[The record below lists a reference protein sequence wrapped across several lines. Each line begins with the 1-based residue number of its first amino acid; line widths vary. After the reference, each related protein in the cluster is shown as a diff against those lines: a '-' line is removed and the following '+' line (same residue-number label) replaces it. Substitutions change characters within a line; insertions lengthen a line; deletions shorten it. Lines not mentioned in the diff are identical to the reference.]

1 MSGRGRS
8 NSPYQHRK
16 HSTPPFSSSSSSNS
30 FGKLMPRSCSSSAT
44 SFYSSSN
51 GGYNTRSV
59 TPSRSYSNS
68 GYGARTPVNYPSPEE
83 LESPV
88 DSSRSGG
95 DSISVTI
102 RFRPLSEREYQ
113 IGDELAWYADGDKI
127 VRNEYNPMTSY
138 AFDKVFGPSTATQEV
153 YEVAGRPV
161 VKNAMEGINGT
172 VFAYGVTSSGKTHTM
187 HGDQNSPG
195 IIPLAIKDVFS
206 IIQDTPGRE
215 FLLRV
220 SYLEIYNEVIN
231 DLLDP
236 TGQNLRVRE
245 DAQGTYV
252 EGIKEEV
259 VLSPGH
265 ALSFIAAG
273 EEHRHVGS
281 NNFNLFSSRSHTIF
295 TLMIE
300 SSAHGDEYDGVIFSQ
315 LNLID
320 LAGSESSKTET
331 TGLRRK
337 EGSYINKSL
346 LTLGTVIGK
355 LSEGKASHVPYRD
368 SKLTRLLQS
377 SLSGHGHVSLICT
390 ITPAS
395 SNMEETHNTLKFA
408 SRAKRVEIYAS
419 RNKIIDEKSLIKKYQ
434 REISVLKD
442 ELDQLRRG
450 MLVGIHP
457 EEIMT
462 LKQKLEE
469 GQVKMQSRLE
479 EEEEAKA
486 ALMSRIQRLTKLIL
500 VSSKN
505 SIPGLSEISGHQ
517 GSLSVGEDDKLDVLG
532 DGSVLMDGENQNTI
546 GIESYNSKQKSSSKW
561 NDDLS
566 TPGSTM
572 TESLQTGELISGSSC
587 GSKVGMLMSDQID
600 LLVEQVKMLAGEIA
614 FSTSTLKRLMEQ
626 SANDPEGSRTQIQN
640 LECEIQEKTKQMR
653 LLEQRITE
661 SSESS
666 VANASLADMQQTL
679 MRLMTQCNEKG
690 FDLEIKSADNRIL
703 QEQLQNKC
711 SENKKFQ
718 ERIEFLEQKLA
729 SAVGDKDFMSSDE
742 CGPKECADD
751 LRKKIKVQEIE
762 NEKLK
767 LEHIHMSEENS
778 GLYVQNQKLSEEA
791 SYAKELASAAATE
804 LKNLAGEITKLSL
817 QNAKLEK
824 ELINARDLINSRGSG
839 ANANGG
845 NRRHGDAQR
854 HGRRGRLS
862 SRSNEVL
869 GMVTDEFDSW
879 NPDLDHLRL
888 ELQARKQRESAL
900 EAALA
905 EKELTENESRKKVEE
920 GKKREAALENDLA
933 NMWVLVAQLKKEVGA
948 VKEAKVNEIRPI
960 DIDHVSNPSTDDGEI
975 NSVLK
980 ERQISDV
987 IESGFVIPKEE
998 PLVARLKA
1006 RMQEMKEK
1014 ELTSLPNG
1022 DVNSHLCKICF
1033 ESTTT
1038 AMLLPCQH
1046 FCLCKSCSVACVEC
1060 PICRTKI
1067 ADRVFAFTS

>member
-1 MSGRGRS
+1 MHSGPRGYNGRS
-8 NSPYQHRK
+8 PVG
-16 HSTPPFSSSSSSNS
+16 F
-30 FGKLMPRSCSSSAT
+30 
-44 SFYSSSN
+44 
-51 GGYNTRSV
+51 
-59 TPSRSYSNS
+59 PSDDLI
-68 GYGARTPVNYPSPEE
+68 AEP
-83 LESPV
+83 LEV
-88 DSSRSGG
+88 VRSGSG

-113 IGDELAWYADGDKI
+113 RGDEISWYADGDKI
-127 VRNEYNPMTSY
+127 VRNQYNPATAY
-138 AFDKVFGPSTATQEV
+138 AFDRVFGPQTASQEV
-153 YEVAGRPV
+153 YDVAAKPV
-161 VKNAMEGINGT
+161 VKAAMEGVNGT

-187 HGDQNSPG
+187 HGDQSSPG
-195 IIPLAIKDVFS
+195 VIPLAIKDVFS
-206 IIQDTPGRE
+206 MIQDTPGRE

-281 NNFNLFSSRSHTIF
+281 NNFNLLSSRSHTIF

-390 ITPAS
+390 VTPAS

-434 REISVLKD
+434 REISVLKQ
-442 ELDQLRRG
+442 ELDQLKKG
-450 MLVGIHP
+450 MIVGVNH
-457 EEIMT
+457 EEILT
-462 LKQKLEE
+462 LRQKLEE

-479 EEEEAKA
+479 EEEDAKV

-505 SIPGLSEISGHQ
+505 TIPGYVSDIPNHQ
-517 GSLSVGEDDKLDVLG
+517 RSHSVGEDD
-532 DGSVLMDGENQNTI
+532 GSLLLEGENQKD
-546 GIESYNSKQKSSSKW
+546 SASSALAASADVPYDFKHRRSSSKSSKW
-561 NDDLS
+561 NEELS
-566 TPGSTM
+566 PSGSTI
-572 TESLQTGELISGSSC
+572 TESTQAGELISGSKLPT
-587 GSKVGMLMSDQID
+587 GGITMSDQMD

-614 FSTSTLKRLMEQ
+614 FSTSTLKRMVEQ
-626 SANDPEGSRTQIQN
+626 SMNEPDSSKTQIQN
-640 LECEIQEKTKQMR
+640 LEHEIQEKRRQMR
-653 LLEQRITE
+653 ALEQRIIE
-661 SSESS
+661 SGEASISNSS
-666 VANASLADMQQTL
+666 LVEMQQTL

-690 FDLEIKSADNRIL
+690 FELEIKSADNRIL

-711 SENKKFQ
+711 SENKELHEKVN
-718 ERIEFLEQKLA
+718 ILEQRL
-729 SAVGDKDFMSSDE
+729 SSVDKSSMSSEQCISDDYIDE
-742 CGPKECADD
+742 LK
-751 LRKKIKVQEIE
+751 RKIQSQEIE

-767 LEHIHMSEENS
+767 LEHVQVSEENS
-778 GLYVQNQKLSEEA
+778 GLRVQNQKLAEEA
-791 SYAKELASAAATE
+791 SYAKELASAAAVE
-804 LKNLAGEITKLSL
+804 LKNLAGEVTKLSL

-824 ELINARDLINSRGSG
+824 ELLSARELAHSRSTALQTVNG
-839 ANANGG
+839 ANRKYNDGTKL
-845 NRRHGDAQR
+845 
-854 HGRRGRLS
+854 GRKGRLS
-862 SRSNEVL
+862 GRANEISGLVC
-869 GMVTDEFDSW
+869 DDFESW
-879 NPDLDHLRL
+879 NLDPDDLKM
-888 ELQARKQRESAL
+888 ELQARKQREAAL

-905 EKELTENESRKKVEE
+905 EKEFVEEEYRKKADEA
-920 GKKREAALENDLA
+920 KKREEALENDLA
-933 NMWVLVAQLKKEVGA
+933 NMWVLVAKLKKEGGTIPELNTDERHGDGTDYISDP
-948 VKEAKVNEIRPI
+948 KTNEIESNTVLQERTVL
-960 DIDHVSNPSTDDGEI
+960 DISKPADE
-975 NSVLK
+975 
-980 ERQISDV
+980 
-987 IESGFVIPKEE
+987 IPKEE
-998 PLVARLKA
+998 PLVVRLKA

-1014 ELTSLPNG
+1014 ELKYLGNG
-1022 DVNSHLCKICF
+1022 DQFFSLVGIFVCVNLVR
-1033 ESTTT
+1033 
-1038 AMLLPCQH
+1038 LLVLSVQ
-1046 FCLCKSCSVACVEC
+1046 SVAQILQIDFLHLLLDTMLFKPPNEGLSSF
-1060 PICRTKI
+1060 ICLLFS
-1067 ADRVFAFTS
+1067 VQ

>member
-1 MSGRGRS
+1 MAASSSRGRS
-8 NSPYQHRK
+8 SSPFHYRKPSSPYS
-16 HSTPPFSSSSSSNS
+16 STSSSSSFMNGGGGGSR
-30 FGKLMPRSCSSSAT
+30 LMPRSCSSSAT
-44 SFYSSSN
+44 SFYGSGNGFSS
-51 GGYNTRSV
+51 RSM
-59 TPSRSYSNS
+59 TPSRNRSDSMYSR
-68 GYGARTPVNYPSPEE
+68 GYGARTPVAFPSAEE
-83 LESPV
+83 LIGEPV
-88 DSSRSGG
+88 DTSRSG

-102 RFRPLSEREYQ
+102 RFRPLSEREFSR
-113 IGDELAWYADGDKI
+113 GDEISWYADGDKI
-127 VRNEYNPMTSY
+127 VRNEYNPATAY
-138 AFDKVFGPSTATQEV
+138 AFDRVFGPSTASQEV
-153 YEVAGRPV
+153 YDVAARPV
-161 VKNAMEGINGT
+161 VKAAMEGVNGT

-281 NNFNLFSSRSHTIF
+281 NNFNLLSSRSHTIF
-295 TLMIE
+295 TL
-300 SSAHGDEYDGVIFSQ
+300 
-315 LNLID
+315 
-320 LAGSESSKTET
+320 
-331 TGLRRK
+331 
-337 EGSYINKSL
+337 
-346 LTLGTVIGK
+346 VIGK

-390 ITPAS
+390 VTPAS

-434 REISVLKD
+434 REISVLKQ
-442 ELDQLRRG
+442 ELDQLRQG
-450 MLVGIHP
+450 MLVGVSH
-457 EEIMT
+457 EEILT

-500 VSSKN
+500 VSTKN
-505 SIPGLSEISGHQ
+505 TIPGCLSEATGHQ
-517 GSLSVGEDDKLDVLG
+517 RRLSAGEDDKLDVLRN
-532 DGSVLMDGENQNTI
+532 GSLLVDSENQKDSSSSALAVLSDP
-546 GIESYNSKQKSSSKW
+546 SYEFKHRRSSSKR
-561 NDDLS
+561 NDELS
-566 TPGSTM
+566 AASSTI
-572 TESLQTGELISGSSC
+572 TESTQAGELISGSSC
-587 GSKVGMLMSDQID
+587 GSKLPTGGMTMSDQMD

-614 FSTSTLKRLMEQ
+614 FSTSTLKRLVEQ
-626 SANDPEGSRTQIQN
+626 SANDPESSKSQIQN
-640 LECEIQEKTKQMR
+640 MERDIQEKRRQMR
-653 LLEQRITE
+653 ALEQRIIE
-661 SSESS
+661 SGEASIS
-666 VANASLADMQQTL
+666 NASLVDMQQTV

-690 FDLEIKSADNRIL
+690 FELEIKSADNRIL

-711 SENKKFQ
+711 SENKELQ
-718 ERIEFLEQKLA
+718 EKIELLQQQLA
-729 SAVGDKDFMSSDE
+729 SGTGDKLSSSE
-742 CGPKECADD
+742 QCISEEYVDD
-751 LRKKIKVQEIE
+751 LRKKIQSQEIE

-767 LEHIHMSEENS
+767 LERVQNLEDSS
-778 GLYVQNQKLSEEA
+778 GLRVQNQKLSEEA
-791 SYAKELASAAATE
+791 SYAKELASAAAVE
-804 LKNLAGEITKLSL
+804 LKNLAGEVTKLSL

-824 ELINARDLINSRGSG
+824 ELLAARELVHSRGG
-839 ANANGG
+839 GLQTGNGG
-845 NRRHGDAQR
+845 NRKYSDGLRP
-854 HGRRGRLS
+854 GRKGMHSGRA
-862 SRSNEVL
+862 NEVS
-869 GMVTDEFDSW
+869 GMGYDDFDSW
-879 NPDLDHLRL
+879 NLDPDDLKM
-888 ELQARKQRESAL
+888 ELQARKQREATL

-905 EKELTENESRKKVEE
+905 DKEFVEDEYRKKVEE
-920 GKKREAALENDLA
+920 AKKREAALENDLA
-933 NMWVLVAQLKKEVGA
+933 NMWVLVAQLKKEGGA
-948 VKEAKVNEIRPI
+948 VAVVNTCESHSDRM
-960 DIDHVSNPSTDDGEI
+960 DHVNGLKVDAADSKDT
-975 NSVLK
+975 VLK
-980 ERQISDV
+980 ERQVQDV
-987 IESGFVIPKEE
+987 TKSTLDICKEE
-998 PLVARLKA
+998 PLVNRLKA

-1014 ELTSLPNG
+1014 EVKYQVNG
-1022 DVNSHLCKICF
+1022 DANSHICKVCF
-1033 ESTTT
+1033 ELPTA
-1038 AMLLPCQH
+1038 AMLLPCRH
-1046 FCLCKSCSVACVEC
+1046 FCLCESCSLACSEC